1 MNRSTIAVALVAAGA
16 AFAIAAFSQSRP
28 GGPEVAQVT
37 AAATT
42 VPATTAPA
50 TTAPAA
56 PAADRSRI
64 DNPGFYAAESILNVS
79 ERAGREIWYK
89 ATAGNSRFHT
99 YVFQQR
105 VNVLIDWYRVLNA
118 SERGDRFAAWGI
130 INDPGCCVPG
140 SKGCPAT
147 SLEQTYGFEW
157 CPGDEELLKFVGKT
171 GYRDPACD
179 FQDAPIDAGDVHH
192 KFKPQRQSACD
203 LEFGTSTGGLGFRK
217 FPNPRFDQARWLKV
231 NGSLANWEGYRGAI
245 SKDPKSS
252 DSSMNRLADGSIEPP
267 FLIGTSCGSCHIA
280 FDPLNPPKDP
290 ANPRWENIKATV
302 GNQYSRF
309 SEVLTSGMSGTTL
322 EAQMFAYARPGTS
335 DTSAIATDQIH
346 NPGTMNAII
355 NTSVRPVFAGEKVN
369 RWRKVATCA
378 KQDATCWCEPGRDNK
393 CWQRSTATETVH
405 HILKGGEDS
414 IGALEAIQRVYFN
427 IGSCSEQ
434 CWINHLTDLR
444 QLDPTSRNFGQT
456 PFDIGQC
463 RRDCPNFRAIEDR
476 LPDIL
481 AFLMSKEADATDL
494 ATARANAKRAT
505 STKASYTSSDLQ
517 RDLDRQFGANAVAR
531 GRDVFAANCARC
543 HSSVPATA
551 ENTFKSRDFSAV
563 KTGGMRA
570 DWLGSDQ
577 ATLATEVGTN
587 RCRALH
593 SNHMSGHIWEE
604 YGSETLRA
612 RPPDP
617 AIREPHGGGRGYYR
631 NISLL
636 SLWAHAPFMHNNAI
650 GPELCGQPANKANQF
665 YRSPYV
671 DADKKTLAADKA
683 PACWN
688 FDPSVEGRFK
698 LYVASME
705 ELLNPRKRVP
715 KLARFDQE
723 VRIAL
728 GPRTWDGKEEKQILG
743 FTLVLPAGTSV
754 GAMASFQHKAFVN
767 DLILAKLKPA
777 DLDARLVRQL
787 GQTEGMQVAAEL
799 RAITEEIAKDP
810 EKLVE
815 AIRRHPRL
823 LEIYSSCTAD
833 IENQGHP
840 FGETLSDQD
849 KKALIAFLA
858 TL

>member
-1 MNRSTIAVALVAAGA
+1 MKRSTLAVALVAIGA
-16 AFAIAAFSQSRP
+16 VISVAAFSGDRSTALMLAQAPAPESSASPAASPASSPADKSRP
-28 GGPEVAQVT
+28 
-37 AAATT
+37 
-42 VPATTAPA
+42 
-50 TTAPAA
+50 
-56 PAADRSRI
+56 
-64 DNPGFYAAESILNVS
+64 DNPGFYAGESILNPS

-118 SERGDRFAAWGI
+118 NERGDRFAAWGI

-140 SKGCPAT
+140 SKDCPAT

-179 FQDAPIDAGDVHH
+179 YKDAPIDPEDPHNKAKD
-192 KFKPQRQSACD
+192 QRQTSCD
-203 LEFGTSTGGLGFRK
+203 LEFGTSTGALGIRK
-217 FPNPRFDQARWLKV
+217 FPNPRFDKARWLKV
-231 NGSLANWEGYRGAI
+231 NGSLASWEGYRGAI

-252 DSSMNRLADGSIEPP
+252 DSSLNRLADGSIEPP
-267 FLIGTSCGSCHIA
+267 FLIGTACGSCHIA

-290 ANPRWENIKATV
+290 ANPQWANIKGAI
-302 GNQYSRF
+302 GNQYSRI
-309 SEVLTSGMSGTTL
+309 SEVLTSGMSGSTL
-322 EAQMFAYARPGTS
+322 ETQMFAYARPGTS

-355 NTSVRPVFAGEKVN
+355 NTDVRPKFTGEKVN
-369 RWRKVATCA
+369 KWRKAASCA
-378 KQDATCWCEPGRDNK
+378 KQDASCWCEPGRDNK
-393 CWQRSTATETVH
+393 CWQRGTATETVH

-414 IGALEAIQRVYFN
+414 IGAHEAIQRVYFN

-434 CWINHLTDLR
+434 CWLNHLTDLR
-444 QLDPTSRNFGQT
+444 QLDPTGRNFGQT

-476 LPDIL
+476 LPNIL

-494 ATARANAKRAT
+494 VVARAAARRADNP
-505 STKASYTSSDLQ
+505 KATYTAADLQ
-517 RDLDRQFGANAVAR
+517 RDLDKQFGPDAVKK
-531 GRDVFAANCARC
+531 GREVFADNCARC
-543 HSSVPATA
+543 HSSIPPTA
-551 ENTFKSRDFSAV
+551 EDSFKNRDFGAT
-563 KTGGMRA
+563 KAGGMRA
-570 DWLGSDQ
+570 DWLGSDKP
-577 ATLATEVGTN
+577 TLATEVGTN

-593 SNHMSGHIWEE
+593 SNHMTGHIWEE

-612 RPPDP
+612 QVADP
-617 AIREPHGGGRGYYR
+617 NIKEPHEGGRGYYR
-631 NISLL
+631 NISLV
-636 SLWAHAPFMHNNAI
+636 SLWAHAPLMHNNSI
-650 GPELCGQPANKANQF
+650 GPELCGQPSNKANQF

-671 DADKKTLAADKA
+671 DADKKTLPAGKA
-683 PACWN
+683 PACWPY
-688 FDPSVEGRFK
+688 DPSVEGRYK

-705 ELLNPRKRVP
+705 ELLNPSKRVP

-743 FTLVLPAGTSV
+743 FALVLPAGTSV
-754 GAMASFQHKAFVN
+754 GGMASFQHKAFVN
-767 DLILAKLKPA
+767 DLILAKVKP
-777 DLDARLVRQL
+777 DVLDAKLVKQL
-787 GQTEGMQVAAEL
+787 GEKEGKQVAAEL
-799 RAITEEIAKDP
+799 RTITQELAKDP

-815 AIRRHPRL
+815 TIRSHPRL
-823 LEIYSSCTAD
+823 VEIYSSCTAD
-833 IENQGHP
+833 IENRGHP